1 MQFER
6 FYSLNHSLVSWFAHL
21 HHLGFHPKLS
31 QIWGNSVCGNN
42 GASVQPYAHPQQV
55 KMAQASFIC
64 MTLMWDAV

>member
-6 FYSLNHSLVSWFAHL
+6 FYSLNHSLVAWFAHL

-42 GASVQPYAHPQQV
+42 GVSVQPYAHPQQV
-55 KMAQASFIC
+55 KMAQTSYIC